1 MLNVIVG
8 SLTVPLLAI
17 AVTRFVSRWE
27 AVAAGLLL
35 AINPFHL
42 ALSSLAI
49 EVPFQILF
57 GTAALAFASRLP
69 GGGRPA
75 LFGCAATLGLGF
87 MCSESTALIL
97 VAWLGVALLD
107 PARLAGL
114 KARDFAVAT
123 GIGLVIVAQDL
134 HYNLTAD
141 TADFYY
147 VNYLDHLGRIG
158 SLSFGLHGLGFFL
171 RDVFVQLQEIPSW
184 LWVDDR
190 GEYLGPGVVL
200 GTFLLLG
207 WLGSFRRGGDPS
219 GGLLSWPVHVFVLV
233 TTFGGEVVRSTM
245 LDSATWAWPQ
255 AIIPYA
261 SALAAHLAFRTRLPP
276 WLVLGA
282 VILAMLIESP
292 PGVP

>member
-1 MLNVIVG
+1 MFDPEAPWPRHGGDHPALGVYLLSLSGWLFGRNDVGYRMLNVIVG

-158 SLSFGLHGLGFFL
+158 SSRSVCTDWASSFAMCSCSCKRFPAG
-171 RDVFVQLQEIPSW
+171 S
-184 LWVDDR
+184 
-190 GEYLGPGVVL
+190 
-200 GTFLLLG
+200 G
-207 WLGSFRRGGDPS
+207 WMIGAS
-219 GGLLSWPVHVFVLV
+219 
-233 TTFGGEVVRSTM
+233 
-245 LDSATWAWPQ
+245 TWAR
-255 AIIPYA
+255 A
-261 SALAAHLAFRTRLPP
+261 SSSGRSCCSAGSARFAGVATR
-276 WLVLGA
+276 A
-282 VILAMLIESP
+282 
-292 PGVP
+292 GVC